1 MKNDYKKGL
10 GVGLTFCF
18 RAVPMILNDVEDDQD
33 TIDFATV
40 DFSNDESREQFGDT
54 VQRRFQTIVT
64 RNAYVKRR
72 LQGILEDLMEADI
85 F

>member
-1 MKNDYKKGL
+1 
-10 GVGLTFCF
+10 
-18 RAVPMILNDVEDDQD
+18 MILNDVEDDQD